1 MFGFFKNKDKKAGIC
16 SPLKG
21 KLIAIQ
27 KVNDPTFAEE
37 ILGKGFAI
45 VPAIGRVVAPVDGLI
60 NLVFETKHAIS
71 MTSKEGTEI
80 LIHVGLD
87 TVNLRG
93 EHFQTFVTAE
103 QSVKKGDLLLEFDME
118 AIKNAGYDITTPVVI
133 CNPDQFVGINIIEEK
148 DVDMNEEVMQLIVS

>member
-1 MFGFFKNKDKKAGIC
+1 MFGFFKNKEKKAVIC

-71 MTSKEGTEI
+71 MTSKEGAEI